1 MAENNC
7 SEQTAPLDAAA
18 AAKAAF
24 GEVAGEPFPKDIY
37 AAPQLTWAVIGC
49 GVIANQMATSL
60 ALSGRHLRGVA
71 NRTREK
77 AEAFAERYGVE
88 RVYDS
93 VEGLYQDPS
102 VDAIYITTPHNTHIR
117 YLRGAL
123 AAGKHVLCE
132 KAFTLNAAQAR
143 EVAALAKEKG
153 VYVAE
158 AIWTRYMP
166 SRKLINDCLASG
178 VIGNVTAMT
187 ANLCYPVS
195 SRERCIRPE
204 LAGGALLDVGV
215 YCLNFALMHFGDDI
229 ERMVST
235 VRMAHTGVDAQES
248 ITLCYR
254 DGRMA
259 VLTASIIS
267 RADSNGIFY
276 GDKGYILV
284 ENINNPQSISVY
296 NLHNQLVEKIP
307 VPAQITGYEYQIREA
322 MSRIRSGEIESTSMP
337 LHESIAVM
345 ERMDA
350 LRKDWGL
357 VYPMER

>member
-1 MAENNC
+1 MNIAFLGAGRIAHVLAKTMVQMEDVTLFAVAARDLDRAQAFAAEYGF
-7 SEQTAPLDAAA
+7 
-18 AAKAAF
+18 AKAY
-24 GEVAGEPFPKDIY
+24 GSYEQMLRDPEVELVY
-37 AAPQLTWAVIGC
+37 
-49 GVIANQMATSL
+49 IA
-60 ALSGRHLRGVA
+60 
-71 NRTREK
+71 
-77 AEAFAERYGVE
+77 
-88 RVYDS
+88 
-93 VEGLYQDPS
+93 
-102 VDAIYITTPHNTHIR
+102 TPHSHHTEHMKLCI
-117 YLRGAL
+117 AH
-123 AAGKHVLCE
+123 GKHVLCE

-166 SRKLINDCLASG
+166 SRAMINEVLASG

-195 SRERCIRPE
+195 SRERCIQPE

-276 GDKGYILV
+276 GDNGYILV

-296 NLHNQLVEKIP
+296 NLHNQLVEEIS

-322 MSRIRSGEIESTSMP
+322 MARIRSGEIESISMP
-337 LHESIAVM
+337 LRESIAVM

-357 VYPMER
+357 VYPMEK